1 VVKQASGHVNKTEV
15 ESISMKK
22 FTQIANGILFLLM
35 MTSMAMATDGYFS
48 HGYGTKHKAMGGTGV
63 AFPLNSMSSIT
74 NPAGVAFLGNS
85 YDFGLAIFNPNRQY
99 TVIGNPSMQQ
109 GTFGL
114 APGTVKSKSK
124 YFFIPSLGIN
134 RTYGDNTFNI
144 AIFGNGGM
152 NTDYNTQ
159 TFGPNAS
166 SSTGVN
172 LSQLFLSLTYARKLN
187 ENHSLG
193 ITGILAYQMFEAKG
207 LSNFGGFSSAPTKL
221 TNNGSDNS
229 TGYGVRVGYYGK
241 LLENISF
248 GASFQSK
255 IYMGEFKDYA
265 GLFAEQGDFD
275 IPANWTA
282 GVAYNVNEALSFTF
296 DVKQIFYSDVKSVGN
311 PMVPADFQSG
321 ILLGDNK
328 GAGFGW
334 NDMTIYK
341 VGAQWLKG
349 EGWAW
354 RAGYSYGKQPI
365 PKSEMMFNILAPGVI
380 EQHLTFGF
388 SKALPNKHEINFAA
402 MFGFAKEISGPN
414 PMEIPNQQT
423 IKLKMSQMEFE
434 VGYSF

>member
-1 VVKQASGHVNKTEV
+1 
-15 ESISMKK
+15 MKK
-22 FTQIANGILFLLM
+22 LTQNATALLFLLM
-35 MTSMAMATDGYFS
+35 ITSSVMATDGYFS

-63 AFPLNSMSSIT
+63 AFPLNSMSVVT

-85 YDFGLAIFNPNRQY
+85 YDFGLALFNPNRQY
-99 TVIGNPSMQQ
+99 TVVGNPSMQPN
-109 GTFGL
+109 TFGL
-114 APGTVKSKSK
+114 TPGTVKSKSK

-144 AIFGNGGM
+144 ALFGNGGM
-152 NTDYNTQ
+152 NTDYNTA
-159 TFGPNAS
+159 TFYDPNS
-166 SSTGVN
+166 SKTGVN
-172 LSQLFLSLTYARKLN
+172 LSQLFLSLTYARKIN

-193 ITGILAYQMFEAKG
+193 ITGIFAYQMFEAKG
-207 LSNFGGFSSAPTKL
+207 LNNFGNFSRDNTKL

-241 LLENISF
+241 LMENLSL

-255 IYMGEFKDYA
+255 IYMSEFKDYA

-282 GVAYNVNEALSFTF
+282 GVAFKANEDLTLTA
-296 DVKQIFYSDVKSVGN
+296 DVQQIFYSGVKSVGN
-311 PMVPADFQSG
+311 PMNPANFQTG
-321 ILLGDNK
+321 IFLGDNK

-334 NDMTIYK
+334 NDMMIYK

-354 RAGYSYGKQPI
+354 RMGYSYGKQPI
-365 PKSEMMFNILAPGVI
+365 PKEEMMFNILAPGVI
-380 EQHLTFGF
+380 EQHATFGF
-388 SKALPNKHEINFAA
+388 SKALANKHEIHFAA
-402 MFGFAKEISGPN
+402 MFGFSKEISGPN
-414 PMEIPNQQT
+414 VMEMPNQQT

>member
-1 VVKQASGHVNKTEV
+1 
-15 ESISMKK
+15 MKK
-22 FTQIANGILFLLM
+22 VTRTAAAVWFLLIM
-35 MTSMAMATDGYFS
+35 AGAAMATDGYLS
-48 HGYGTKHKAMGGTGV
+48 HGYGTKNKAMGGSGV
-63 AFPLNSMSSIT
+63 AFPLNSMSVVT
-74 NPAGVAFLGNS
+74 NPASVAFLGNS
-85 YDFGLAIFNPNRQY
+85 YDFGLAMFSPNRQY
-99 TVIGNPSMQQ
+99 TIVGNPSMQPN
-109 GTFGL
+109 TFGL
-114 APGTVKSKSK
+114 TPGTVKSKSN

-134 RTYGDNTFNI
+134 RTYGENTFNI

-152 NTDYNTQ
+152 NTDYHTA
-159 TFGPNAS
+159 TFYDPNSAT
-166 SSTGVN
+166 TGVN

-193 ITGILAYQMFEAKG
+193 ISAIVAYQMFEAKG
-207 LSNFGGFSSAPTKL
+207 LTNFGNFSRDNTKL

-229 TGYGVRVGYYGK
+229 VGYGVRVGYYGN
-241 LLENISF
+241 LMESLSI

-255 IYMGEFKDYA
+255 IYMGKFKDYA

-275 IPANWTA
+275 IPANWTV
-282 GVAYNVNEALSFTF
+282 GVAYHANGSLTLTA
-296 DVKQIFYSDVKSVGN
+296 DVQQIYYSGIKSVGN
-311 PMVPADFQSG
+311 PMNPANFQSG

-354 RAGYSYGKQPI
+354 RMGYSYGKQPI

-380 EQHLTFGF
+380 EQHATFGF
-388 SKALPNKHEINFAA
+388 SKNVTEKHQISFAA
-402 MFGFAKEISGPN
+402 MFGFAKEIKGPN
-414 PMEIPNQQT
+414 VMEVPGQQT

>member
-1 VVKQASGHVNKTEV
+1 
-15 ESISMKK
+15 MKK
-22 FTQIANGILFLLM
+22 LTQTAAGILFLLM
-35 MTSMAMATDGYFS
+35 MTNSVIATDGYFS

-74 NPAGVAFLGNS
+74 NPAGVAFLGHS
-85 YDFGLAIFNPNRQY
+85 YDFGLAVFNPNRQY
-99 TVIGNPSMQQ
+99 TIVGNPSGQQ

-114 APGTVKSKSK
+114 APGTIKSKSS

-152 NTDYNTQ
+152 NTDYNTA
-159 TFGPNAS
+159 TFYDPNS
-166 SSTGVN
+166 SKTGVN

-187 ENHSLG
+187 EKHALG
-193 ITGILAYQMFEAKG
+193 ATAIFAYQMFEAKG
-207 LSNFGGFSSAPTKL
+207 LTNFGNFSRDNAKL
-221 TNNGSDNS
+221 TNNGSDNAM
-229 TGYGVRVGYYGK
+229 GYGVRLGYYGK
-241 LLENISF
+241 LMEKLSL

-282 GVAYNVNEALSFTF
+282 GVAYKVNETLNITA
-296 DVKQIFYSDVKSVGN
+296 DVKQILYSGIKSVSN
-311 PMVPADFQSG
+311 PLVPADFQSS
-321 ILLGDNK
+321 IFLGDNK

-354 RAGYSYGKQPI
+354 RMGYSYGKQPI

-380 EQHLTFGF
+380 EQHATFGF

-414 PMEIPNQQT
+414 PMEMPNQQT